1 MRNKKP
7 TATIEKEWLERVA
20 NHGCVVNGNSQVQIH
35 HCVGREGKQDKLFI
49 GRWFVL
55 PLSFWLH
62 DVSSMHCWNVTH
74 RRKNFI
80 KEFGL
85 ESEIWHRMIL
95 KLAAESPLPFGRDI
109 IDAVMRTNR

>member
-7 TATIEKEWLERVA
+7 TKTIEKEWLQRVA
-20 NHGCVVNGNSQVQIH
+20 DHGCVVNGNSQVQLH
-35 HCVGREGKQDKLFI
+35 HPVGREGKQDKTYI
-49 GRWFVL
+49 GRFFVI
-55 PLSFWLH
+55 PLSPWLH
-62 DVSSMHCWNVTH
+62 DVDSMHPWNVTH

-85 ESEIWHRMIL
+85 ESELWYKMVL

-109 IDAVMRTNR
+109 IDAVMATKR